1 MSDLEIRKDL
11 NEMVKS
17 AGFKQVKNRY
27 GVRYPYIVTLFNG
40 VEIEFKDDANIRK
53 MFQSY
58 ADMGET
64 DFIKSKALVDEL
76 KQDEEGQVEKRYTC
90 IKYELKDGRIVRLFP
105 VQLNDNVT
113 IDNYYYLFQKN
124 KKAEL
129 PKK

>member
-1 MSDLEIRKDL
+1 MSNLEIRSGL

-17 AGFKQVKNRY
+17 MGFRTVKTRY
-27 GVRYPYIVTLFNG
+27 GVKYPYIVTLFNG
-40 VEIEFKDDANIRK
+40 TEIEFRDDANIRK

-64 DFIKSKALVDEL
+64 DFIKSKALVDEI

-90 IKYELKDGRIVRLFP
+90 VKYELKDGRIVRMFP
-105 VQLNDNVT
+105 VQLNDNVI
-113 IDNYYYLFQKN
+113 IDNYFYLFEKT
-124 KKAEL
+124 KKVDI